1 MHHGPGLFN
10 EIMAQFLF
18 WGGPEKIIYSDGTLF
33 CHTQPLLEK
42 FWNLQFPEELLHKY
56 NIKQL
61 TKEEKALILG
71 GNYARI
77 VDLDIEKAKAAI
89 ADDEFAVERRKTGI
103 QKPYSNWLRMYEE
116 EKSAGEVKE
125 RAYA

>member
-18 WGGPEKIIYSDGTLF
+18 WGGSEKIIYSDGTLF

-42 FWNLQFPEELLHKY
+42 FWNLEFPEELLHKY
-56 NIKQL
+56 NLKQI

-89 ADDEFAVERRKTGI
+89 ADDEFAVERRRTGI

-116 EKSAGEVKE
+116 EKSAGTVKE